1 MSLFSHKATNTF
13 NDMGVRERSLIF
25 ITVMVFIFY
34 IWDAF
39 FMASIQSQGKSLE
52 ARRKPIEIQLV
63 QLSEKIKELQ
73 EKARQADQ
81 KKTGTGNEFDFLT
94 KEISRLDKLILDF
107 TSGAKKPNEIIGV
120 LKGVLTEV
128 DGLKVA
134 RMNVLD
140 ATPLDESALAD
151 LKKYVSTKVFRLYKH
166 EIEIELHGN
175 YLSTYEYLRRL
186 ESYNRAF
193 YWNEITYKALAWPT
207 ALINLK
213 VYTLTSRK
221 DGAGA

>member
-13 NDMGVRERSLIF
+13 NEMGVRERSLIF
-25 ITVMVFIFY
+25 ITVMALIFY
-34 IWDAF
+34 IWDAL
-39 FMASIQSQGKSLE
+39 FMTSIQSEEKLLE
-52 ARRKPIEIQLV
+52 AKRQPIEIQLT
-63 QLSEKIKELQ
+63 QLSAVIKELQ
-73 EKARQADQ
+73 GKVKEADQ
-81 KKTGTGNEFDFLT
+81 KNAGADNEFDFLNN
-94 KEISRLDKLILDF
+94 EIRRLDKLIVDF
-107 TSGAKKPNEIIGV
+107 TSGAVKPNEIIGA
-120 LKGVLTEV
+120 LKRVLTDVE
-128 DGLKVA
+128 GLKVA

-151 LKKYVSTKVFRLYKH
+151 IKKYVSTKVFRLYKH

-175 YLSTYEYLRRL
+175 YLGTYEYLRKL
-186 ESYNRAF
+186 ESYHQAF

-207 ALINLK
+207 AQINLK